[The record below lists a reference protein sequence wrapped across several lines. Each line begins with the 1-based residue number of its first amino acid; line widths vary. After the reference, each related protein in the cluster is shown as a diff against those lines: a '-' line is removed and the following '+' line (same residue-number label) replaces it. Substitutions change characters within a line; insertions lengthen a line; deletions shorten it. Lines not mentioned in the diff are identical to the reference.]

1 MSSILNHLKMKFRHY
16 LETISGVEIY
26 PLISLL
32 GFTLFFLLLLVYVVK
47 ANKKHIQELERIPL
61 K

>member
-1 MSSILNHLKMKFRHY
+1 MKFRHY